1 MPIFSKQLKTTTVMY
16 HLKCPYYKKKFETIY
31 ELLDDIVLSGMDP
44 NYTVYKDGKSVG
56 TKAIDLIQF

>member
-1 MPIFSKQLKTTTVMY
+1 MY
-16 HLKCPYYKKKFETIY
+16 HLNCSYYKKKFETIY

-44 NYTVYKDGKSVG
+44 SYMVYKDGKSVG